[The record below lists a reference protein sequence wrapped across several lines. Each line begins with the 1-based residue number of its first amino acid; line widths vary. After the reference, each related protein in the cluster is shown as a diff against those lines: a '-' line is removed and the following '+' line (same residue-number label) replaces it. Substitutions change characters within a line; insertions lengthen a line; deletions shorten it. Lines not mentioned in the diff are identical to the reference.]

1 MKEYIVTCKSHEDL
15 DNLYDDMET
24 PGGNL
29 YIPDREV
36 ELVNRRPISR
46 NTHYRL
52 TAEEAEQVA
61 DDPRVIACELT
72 PEERGLKLMPLS
84 SVNNQSYTISN
95 GLFRKNG
102 TYAATDRQWG
112 MIHCAGTDSQRAKGT
127 FGTDGSGTP
136 AFSSTDTVTIYNAG
150 QHVDVVIVDDGASH
164 DMDEWDSPTTSSSRF
179 VQYQW
184 YNELHSYVSGI
195 SAGTYTYPSNSNNPN
210 YHGTH
215 VGGTIS
221 GKTYGWA
228 NEANIYSMC
237 VLDNAQSTVTSLTY
251 AYDLLRAFHKNK
263 PINGTTG
270 RRNPT
275 ITNHSYGYFTAGA
288 IFGVR
293 NIKSIY
299 SKKFN
304 SSGVTYSSSSP
315 NPSGWD
321 VKGLN
326 LDFGI
331 NDWQSVI
338 NGNPL
343 NVYIASVEA
352 DVEDC
357 INDGI
362 VMVGAAG
369 NSNQWQV
376 GPTDDEWNDTITINV
391 TPPAGFGYSYT
402 NSDIAYYLHRGA
414 SPTSSMITVGALSQ
428 HKDFYRS
435 DFTNKGPGID
445 VFAPGENI
453 VSCYS
458 NGGTSDSKYGGN
470 NYYSTLSGTS
480 MASPQVAGILALAA
494 TNKRRFTQKDALRYI
509 NDHSKSSDMTFD
521 ANVTFYRYAGVGVNA
536 YETYIPL
543 FPDLSS
549 NSTAYTIGGQQPWS
563 SLGYSCPDRA
573 DYGSVPIN
581 YFGDALPTGNI
592 AGDGPNGMFI
602 NNRDI
607 NIYEGDELFLQFR
620 YIATRI
626 TVTTANSSSGYKFT
640 GSGNIIA
647 QHWDRHWQSF
657 HSETGYLPTIYL
669 CQGDDLTIDN
679 SNYYSSHPLYI
690 KTTNS
695 SGTSDVVSG
704 VEYNDSEGVDQGAS
718 AQPYVYWAPINAS
731 GTFYYVCGSHP
742 TTMYGQIVVYARN
755 DSTNGLSKAPCYIK
769 TAAGTGTG
777 NQKSGV
783 ENQGAVTD
791 GAGGVLSKDNTLRW
805 YTSSGDAGTYYYA
818 SSTDASM
825 GGQIIVHSIGGA
837 GTSFDGTSQQE
848 SPNKYILCE
857 TSRPSS
863 GVIEEGVGERRT
875 SGLTYPRRTTI
886 FAG

>member
-1 MKEYIVTCKSHEDL
+1 MREYIVTCKSHEDL

-46 NTHYRL
+46 NTHYKL

-61 DDPRVIACELT
+61 NDPRVIACELT
-72 PEERGLKLMPLS
+72 PEERGLQLLPL
-84 SVNNQSYTISN
+84 SVNNQPYTITN
-95 GLFRKNG
+95 GVFRKNG

-112 MIHCAGTDSQRAKGT
+112 MLHCAGTDSQRAKGT

-136 AFSSTDTVTIYNAG
+136 AFTSTETVSIYNAG
-150 QHVDVVIVDDGASH
+150 KHVDVVIVDDGASH

-215 VGGTIS
+215 VGGTIA

-237 VLDNAQSTVTSLTY
+237 VLSNAQSSVTSLTY

-275 ITNHSYGYFTAGA
+275 ITNHSYGYFSTYDVYSIAG
-288 IFGVR
+288 
-293 NIKSIY
+293 IKSIY

-304 SSGVTYSSSSP
+304 SSGVTYSSSNP
-315 NPSGWD
+315 NPNGWNI
-321 VKGLN
+321 KGLQ
-326 LDFGI
+326 LDFGFNSDI
-331 NDWQSVI
+331 SS
-338 NGNPL
+338 GSPF
-343 NVYIASVEA
+343 NVYVASVAA

-357 INDGI
+357 INDGV
-362 VMVGAAG
+362 VMIGAAG

-376 GPTDDEWNDTITINV
+376 KPTDNEWDDTITME
-391 TPPAGFGYSYT
+391 AT
-402 NSDIAYYLHRGA
+402 NLGSSFPIPNPNWSDADATHYLHRGS
-414 SPTSSMITVGALSQ
+414 SPSSSCITVGALSQ

-435 DFTNKGPGID
+435 EFTNKGPGID
-445 VFAPGENI
+445 VFAPGQNI

-458 NGGTSDSKYGGN
+458 NAGTADTKYGGN
-470 NYYSTLSGTS
+470 NYYSAISGTS
-480 MASPQVAGILALAA
+480 MASPQIVGILALAA

-509 NDHSKSSDMTFD
+509 KDHSKSSDMTFN
-521 ANVTFYRYAGVGVNA
+521 ANVTWSSLSIGLNVRL
-536 YETYIPL
+536 PL

-549 NSTAYTIGGQQPWS
+549 NSTAYTMGDQDSWS
-563 SLGYSCPDRA
+563 GTGNLSQDRA
-573 DYGSVPIN
+573 YWGKALPASFIN
-581 YFGDALPTGNI
+581 TSPPTGNV
-592 AGDGPNGMFI
+592 AGNGPVGMFI
-602 NNRDI
+602 NNRDVH
-607 NIYEGDELFLQFR
+607 IYEGDRLYLTFLP
-620 YIATRI
+620 IATRI
-626 TVTTANSSSGYKFT
+626 KVTTADNSSGYKFT
-640 GSGNIIA
+640 GAGNILA
-647 QHWDRHWQSF
+647 QHWDRHFQSF
-657 HSETGYLPTIYL
+657 NPETGYLPTIYL

-679 SNYYSSHPLYI
+679 SDHYSSHPLYI

-695 SGTSDVVSG
+695 AGTANAVAG
-704 VEYNDSEGVDQGAS
+704 VEYLDSEGVDQGAS
-718 AQPYVYWAPINAS
+718 AQPYVYWAPINAA
-731 GTFYYVCGSHP
+731 GTYYYVCGNHP

-755 DSTNGLSKAPCYIK
+755 DSTNGLAKTPCYIK
-769 TAAGTGTG
+769 TAPGTGTG

-783 ENQGAVTD
+783 ENQGSVTN
-791 GAGGVLSKDNTLRW
+791 GAGSVPANNDRLRW
-805 YTSSGDAGTYYYA
+805 LTSSGDAGTYYYA
-818 SSTDASM
+818 SSTDSSM
-825 GGQIIVHSIGGA
+825 GGTIYVHSLGGA
-837 GTSFDGTSQQE
+837 GTSFDGTSQE
-848 SPNKYILCE
+848 NSPNKYILCE
-857 TSRPSS
+857 SDRPSS
-863 GVIEEGVGERRT
+863 GVIEEEVGERRT
-875 SGLTYPRRTTI
+875 SGVTYPRRTTI
-886 FAG
+886 FSG